1 MAKNKKQKLNTAYQN
16 HLDFL
21 KASGLI
27 LIGLAVFGILIVT
40 LLIERELGGELI
52 FPIFA
57 FCVFSA
63 IAGIIIA
70 VIASMKQSVADDI
83 NDNLYA
89 IWKYKPQTIY
99 TFYRKMCR
107 YEKKTTF
114 FNFLLGAVVVCVIG
128 LIMLANPASV
138 SLGIVFL
145 VFSGLLL
152 LAGIYFLP
160 YVQYLFLMLRTQIMG
175 DAKEIIFSRS
185 GIWYCGKVCYFG
197 RNGIT
202 YHRVERRETHGF
214 DTIVFYY
221 TLTRGFQQTAKE
233 LVIPVSP
240 KMAYAADDLVA
251 EFNRSDLLSQEKYKK
266 RR

>member
-1 MAKNKKQKLNTAYQN
+1 MARNKKQKLNTAYQN

-21 KASGLI
+21 KAAGLI
-27 LIGLAVFGILIVT
+27 LIGLSVFGFVIVT

-57 FCVFSA
+57 TCFFSA
-63 IAGIIIA
+63 IGGIIVAI
-70 VIASMKQSVADDI
+70 IASMKQSVADDI
-83 NDNLYA
+83 NENLYA

-99 TFYRKMCR
+99 TFYKKMCR
-107 YEKKTTF
+107 YEKKTKF
-114 FNFLLGAVVVCVIG
+114 FNFLLGAVVVG
-128 LIMLANPASV
+128 LIGFFMLFNQV
-138 SLGIVFL
+138 SHYLGIVFIFIAVIL
-145 VFSGLLL
+145 FF
-152 LAGIYFLP
+152 AGVYFLP
-160 YVQYLFLMLRTQIMG
+160 YVQYLLLMLRTQLMG

-197 RNGIT
+197 KNGIT
-202 YHRVERRETHGF
+202 YHRVERKETHGY

-221 TLTRGFQQTAKE
+221 TLTRGYQQTAKE

-251 EFNRSDLLSQEKYKK
+251 EFNRSDLLSQEKFRK
-266 RR
+266 RK